1 MADLA
6 RIKKNVAKMAAMNAP
21 ESDIDGYIASEGV
34 TIDDVKNYQSTPD
47 NVLGAVTTFDKGY
60 TGGFGR
66 KLGGVIN
73 ALGAGAV
80 DANIETL
87 KPILNAFGANISDDV
102 KNKEFSQAFADRYNE
117 IVDPALKASEKFE
130 EANPITALA
139 LNIGGAIA
147 SPVNKLGMGYIGK
160 GATNL
165 DKLVR
170 SGVVGAGTGALY
182 GAGRTENLEDLTS
195 NVNEDAQMGGAL
207 GLVLPPALQGAKG
220 FINKLNPKRALA
232 DKATGL
238 NNIVKDGDSV
248 KMLKRGIQA
257 DDAIASQVKE
267 EAPAAMN
274 SLNERMRE
282 ALNRLTGR
290 KLDIEQAN
298 VNQKGRYDRFIGQNA
313 DRELLDFAPTRE
325 QLAAYTAESK
335 YNPNKNYTRADA
347 TSALEKRASN
357 LGVDLYNNVDDLKQA
372 QLDLINS
379 SNPMLDDYHT
389 GIRSLKDIKTWNEAI
404 DDADSFVWGD
414 FSREQAQ
421 QALKSGK
428 VKVYSS
434 KPIKEGG
441 FVSTSKNQAMD
452 YAGGGKVYEQEV
464 PLQDVAWING
474 DEGQYAPVDKGKGYF
489 LKRDDRLPVSRTLEN
504 TVKNPDITFTQG
516 NKGYVVKKYD
526 ANGKPFFDFIAQK
539 EGKIYNKF
547 PTDEGYVDNQLKKSA
562 QNVSLSGRVSE
573 GNAGLIHNLP
583 SETTNIIPN
592 QKVVVNKNLPR
603 LSAYTDGLNEFQ
615 KDALNQALSKGA
627 YMSTNAKG
635 TLGATHRGQEVLN
648 DMIEAS
654 YNTSIIGQKKPTTET
669 RQLMQVK
676 ERLNQILEPS
686 GIKPYDAGL
695 SKAKALQDAYEKGY
709 KFKPSETKFDA
720 LGLEKARD
728 KRAFLQ
734 GRIASI
740 LDNVKDDKNIAKAIQ
755 ADENTLRKLM
765 PEGKYKQLL
774 KDANNISTEYE
785 RVRSLANQAEK
796 QVVKPEAI
804 DRPISE
810 KIETKPSAVGSLID
824 KLNKIL
830 MSESNKRAANIL
842 LGNEKAV
849 DSKLLKAIG
858 RVPEYSLTPYFV
870 DVLSSN
876 K

>member
-6 RIKKNVAKMAAMNAP
+6 RIKKNVAKMVAMNAP

-34 TIDDVKNYQSTPD
+34 TVDDVRNYQSLD
-47 NVLGAVTTFDKGY
+47 KDVLGAVTTFDKGY

-66 KLGGVIN
+66 KLGGVVN
-73 ALGAGAV
+73 AIGATPV
-80 DANIETL
+80 DALLTD
-87 KPILNAFGANISDDV
+87 KTFG
-102 KNKEFSQAFADRYNE
+102 EAFADRYNE
-117 IVDPALKASEKFE
+117 IVEPALKASERFE
-130 EANPITALA
+130 GANPKTALA

-170 SGVVGAGTGALY
+170 SGVVGAGAGALY

-207 GLVLPPALQGAKG
+207 GLVLPPVLQGAKG
-220 FINKLNPKRALA
+220 LINKLNPKRALA
-232 DKATGL
+232 GKATGL

-290 KLDIEQAN
+290 KLDIDQAN
-298 VNQKGRYDRFIGQNA
+298 TNQKERYDRFIGQNA
-313 DRELLDFAPTRE
+313 NKELFYQPQKGVVLDKNGSPLNVYHGSKVSGIETFNPTNPQTKSEGVGSYFTNRKDIAGTYGDNIYE
-325 QLAAYTAESK
+325 KNIIMNKPLTVDYKGKYFYEPITVDGQLMGKQTGYSSTSVPSMTDVAKYAKSKGYDGVIAKNVKDSANIGKFLGTPDKDYIKQLKSKDANELYNIYKEFEPVGEETAENFYK
-335 YNPNKNYTRADA
+335 RMGKKDGKEYLAGRIEAIQREAKN
-347 TSALEKRASN
+347 SQN
-357 LGVDLYNNVDDLKQA
+357 LIA
-372 QLDLINS
+372 
-379 SNPMLDDYHT
+379 DDY
-389 GIRSLKDIKTWNEAI
+389 IVFNSDQI
-404 DDADSFVWGD
+404 VP
-414 FSREQAQ
+414 
-421 QALKSGK
+421 
-428 VKVYSS
+428 VYH
-434 KPIKEGG
+434 K
-441 FVSTSKNQAMD
+441 
-452 YAGGGKVYEQEV
+452 
-464 PLQDVAWING
+464 
-474 DEGQYAPVDKGKGYF
+474 
-489 LKRDDRLPVSRTLEN
+489 
-504 TVKNPDITFTQG
+504 
-516 NKGYVVKKYD
+516 
-526 ANGKPFFDFIAQK
+526 AN
-539 EGKIYNKF
+539 
-547 PTDEGYVDNQLKKSA
+547 
-562 QNVSLSGRVSE
+562 R
-573 GNAGLIHNLP
+573 
-583 SETTNIIPN
+583 
-592 QKVVVNKNLPR
+592 LPR
-603 LSAYTDGLNEFQ
+603 LSFYAQGLNEFQ

-654 YNTSIIGQKKPTTET
+654 YDTSVIGQKKPTTET

-709 KFKPSETKFDA
+709 KFKPSETRFEA

-785 RVRSLANQAEK
+785 RVKSLANQAEK

-804 DRPISE
+804 DRPLSE
-810 KIETKPSAVGSLID
+810 RVETKGSIVGSLAD

-830 MSESNKRAANIL
+830 MTESNKLAANIL

-849 DSKLLKAIG
+849 DSRLLKAIG

>member
-6 RIKKNVAKMAAMNAP
+6 RIKDNVAKMVAMNAP

-34 TIDDVKNYQSTPD
+34 TVDDVRNYQSLD
-47 NVLGAVTTFDKGY
+47 KDVLGAVTTFDKGY

-66 KLGGVIN
+66 KLGGVVN
-73 ALGAGAV
+73 AIGAAPV
-80 DANIETL
+80 DALLTD
-87 KPILNAFGANISDDV
+87 KTFG
-102 KNKEFSQAFADRYNE
+102 EAFADRYNE

-130 EANPITALA
+130 GVNPKTALA

-220 FINKLNPKRALA
+220 LINKLNPKRALA
-232 DKATGL
+232 GKATGL

-282 ALNRLTGR
+282 ALDRLTGR

-298 VNQKGRYDRFIGQNA
+298 VNQKERYDNFIGRNA
-313 DRELLDFAPTRE
+313 NKELLNFAPTKE
-325 QLAAYTAESK
+325 QLKAMKPQSK
-335 YNPNKNYTRADA
+335 FNPNKKITREEAE
-347 TSALEKRASN
+347 ALLRDRAALQKLGIYNDELSHLPEAVDKN
-357 LGVDLYNNVDDLKQA
+357 LGVQHMLGDD
-372 QLDLINS
+372 
-379 SNPMLDDYHT
+379 
-389 GIRSLKDIKTWNEAI
+389 R
-404 DDADSFVWGD
+404 
-414 FSREQAQ
+414 R
-421 QALKSGK
+421 
-428 VKVYSS
+428 
-434 KPIKEGG
+434 G
-441 FVSTSKNQAMD
+441 FVRTLNNTMDNPDLRFSQDGMD
-452 YAGGGKVYEQEV
+452 YY
-464 PLQDVAWING
+464 
-474 DEGQYAPVDKGKGYF
+474 
-489 LKRDDRLPVSRTLEN
+489 
-504 TVKNPDITFTQG
+504 
-516 NKGYVVKKYD
+516 VKKYTD
-526 ANGKPFFDFIAQK
+526 GESGKDFYDFAFKQDDKLFNKYPK
-539 EGKIYNKF
+539 EKPNAI
-547 PTDEGYVDNQLKKSA
+547 VNQINEKTTK
-562 QNVSLSGRVSE
+562 NLSFG
-573 GNAGLIHNLP
+573 GAGSQATARGTNPLT
-583 SETTNIIPN
+583 SETISSIPN

-654 YNTSIIGQKKPTTET
+654 YDTSIIGQKKPTTET

-695 SKAKALQDAYEKGY
+695 SKAKALESAYEKGY
-709 KFKPSETKFDA
+709 KFKPSETKFEA

-740 LDNVKDDKNIAKAIQ
+740 LDNVKEDKNIAKAIQ

-785 RVRSLANQAEK
+785 RVKSLANQAEK
-796 QVVKPEAI
+796 QIVKPEAI
-804 DRPISE
+804 DRPLSE
-810 KIETKPSAVGSLID
+810 RVETKGSVVGSIAD

-830 MSESNKRAANIL
+830 MTESNKRAANIL

-849 DSKLLKAIG
+849 DSRLFKAIG
-858 RVPEYSLTPYFV
+858 KIPEYSLTPYLV
-870 DVLSSN
+870 DILSQN